1 MLAAAHLLNGLLMIA
16 LPLVLGVVLAR
27 RWRLSWGLFGAG
39 AATFVASQVFH
50 IPFNYLV
57 LTPFVTERG
66 MFAAGGLAFIV
77 AALLYGLSAGVFE
90 EVARF
95 VVMRRWVPDARNLPN
110 ALMFGAGHGGGE
122 AIIIGGLAL
131 YGFFQAIAFRGAD
144 LTKTLPPEQVDVV
157 AAQLALYWNMPWYKA
172 LLGAV
177 ERAGAICFHLS
188 ASAMVLQSVRRG
200 GWGWLAGAIA
210 WHTLFNTVTLIVMD
224 RWGVYAAEGIVI
236 VGAGISLLIIFA
248 IKAMDAP
255 GEDVDVEPPDA
266 SPLSSMVRRI
276 ADEDISDDS
285 LEDSRY
291 T

>member
-16 LPLVLGVVLAR
+16 LPLALGVVLAR
-27 RWRLSWGLFGAG
+27 RWRLGWGLFGAG

-66 MFAAGGLAFIV
+66 MFAAGGLAFIA

-95 VVMRRWVPDARNLPN
+95 VVMRRWAPDARNLPN

-122 AIIIGGLAL
+122 AIILGGFVL
-131 YGFFQAIAFRGAD
+131 YGFFQAVALRGAD
-144 LTKTLPPEQVDVV
+144 LAKTLPPEQVDVV
-157 AAQLALYWNMPWYKA
+157 AAQMALYWSMPWYKA

-200 GWGWLAGAIA
+200 VWWWLAGAVM
-210 WHTLFNTVTLIVMD
+210 WHTLFNAATLIVMD
-224 RWGVYAAEGIVI
+224 RWGVYAAEGTVVI
-236 VGAGISLLIIFA
+236 GAGISLLIIFA
-248 IKAMDAP
+248 IKSMDAP
-255 GEDVDVEPPDA
+255 GEDLEVDPPSS
-266 SPLSSMVRRI
+266 SPPNSRVRRI
-276 ADEDISDDS
+276 KDEEISDDS
-285 LEDSRY
+285 LDDSRY

>member
-27 RWRLSWGLFGAG
+27 RWRLGWGFFGAG
-39 AATFVASQVFH
+39 AATFVASQLLH

-57 LTPFVTERG
+57 LNPFVTERG
-66 MFAAGGLAFIV
+66 MFAAGGLAFIA

-95 VVMRRWVPDARNLPN
+95 VVMRRWTPESRNLPN
-110 ALMFGAGHGGGE
+110 ALMFGAGHGGSE
-122 AIIIGGLAL
+122 AIIIGGFAL
-131 YGFFQAIAFRGAD
+131 YGFFQAVALRGAD
-144 LTKTLPPEQVDVV
+144 LAQTLPPEQVDIV
-157 AAQLALYWNMPWYKA
+157 AAQMALYWNMPWYKA

-200 GWGWLAGAIA
+200 GWGWLAGAVA
-210 WHTLFNTVTLIVMD
+210 WHTLFNAVTLIVMD

-255 GEDVDVEPPDA
+255 GEDLEADPPNTPPPN
-266 SPLSSMVRRI
+266 SRVLRI
-276 ADEDISDDS
+276 ADEDIADDS

-291 T
+291 A

>member
-16 LPLVLGVVLAR
+16 LPLALGVVLAR

-39 AATFVASQVFH
+39 AATFAASQLLH
-50 IPFNYLV
+50 LPFNNLV

-66 MFAAGGLAFIV
+66 MFVAGGLAFIA

-95 VVMRRWVPDARNLPN
+95 VVMRRWAPDVRTLPN

-122 AIIIGGLAL
+122 AIILGGFVL
-131 YGFFQAIAFRGAD
+131 YGFFQAVALRGAD
-144 LTKTLPPEQVDVV
+144 LAKALPSEQVDIV
-157 AAQLALYWNMPWYKA
+157 AAQMALYWSMPWYKA

-200 GWGWLAGAIA
+200 GWGWLAGAVA
-210 WHTLFNTVTLIVMD
+210 WHTLFNAATLIVMD
-224 RWGVYAAEGIVI
+224 RWGVYAAEGTVI
-236 VGAGISLLIIFA
+236 VGAGISLLIIYA
-248 IKAMDAP
+248 INSMDAP
-255 GEDVDVEPPDA
+255 GKEIEA
-266 SPLSSMVRRI
+266 SPQSTSPPNLRVRRVK
-276 ADEDISDDS
+276 EEEISDDS

-291 T
+291 A

>member
-1 MLAAAHLLNGLLMIA
+1 MLAAAHLINGFLMIA

-27 RWRLSWGLFGAG
+27 RWRLGWGLFGAG

-66 MFAAGGLAFIV
+66 MFTAGGLAFMV

-95 VVMRRWVPDARNLPN
+95 VVMRRWAPDARNLPN

-122 AIIIGGLAL
+122 AIILGGFVL
-131 YGFFQAIAFRGAD
+131 YGFFQAVALRGAD
-144 LTKTLPPEQVDVV
+144 LVKTLPPEQVDVV
-157 AAQLALYWNMPWYKA
+157 AAQMALYWSIPWYKA
-172 LLGAV
+172 LLGAL

-200 GWGWLAGAIA
+200 GWGWLAGAVA
-210 WHTLFNTVTLIVMD
+210 WHTLFNTATLIVMD
-224 RWGVYAAEGIVI
+224 RWGVYAAEGTVV
-236 VGAGISLLIIFA
+236 VGAGISLLIIYA
-248 IKAMDAP
+248 IKSMNAP
-255 GEDVDVEPPDA
+255 GEDLEMDSPSVSPPN
-266 SPLSSMVRRI
+266 SRVRRI
-276 ADEDISDDS
+276 KDEEISDDS

>member
-16 LPLVLGVVLAR
+16 LPLALGVVLAR

-39 AATFVASQVFH
+39 AATFVASQLLH
-50 IPFNYLV
+50 LPFNNLV

-66 MFAAGGLAFIV
+66 MFAAGGLAFIA

-95 VVMRRWVPDARNLPN
+95 VVMRRWAPDARTLPN

-122 AIIIGGLAL
+122 AIILGGFVL
-131 YGFFQAIAFRGAD
+131 YGFFQAVALRGAD
-144 LTKTLPPEQVDVV
+144 LAKTLPPEQVDIV
-157 AAQLALYWNMPWYKA
+157 AAQMAIYWNMPWYKA

-200 GWGWLAGAIA
+200 GWGWLAGAVA
-210 WHTLFNTVTLIVMD
+210 WHTLFNAATLIVMD
-224 RWGVYAAEGIVI
+224 RWGVYAAEGTVI
-236 VGAGISLLIIFA
+236 VGAGISLLIIYA
-248 IKAMDAP
+248 INGMDAP
-255 GEDVDVEPPDA
+255 GKEIEA
-266 SPLSSMVRRI
+266 SPQSTSSPNLRVRRVK
-276 ADEDISDDS
+276 EEEISDDS

-291 T
+291 A

>member
-27 RWRLSWGLFGAG
+27 RWRLGWGLFGAG
-39 AATFVASQVFH
+39 AATFVASQLLH

-66 MFAAGGLAFIV
+66 MFAAGGLAFII
-77 AALLYGLSAGVFE
+77 AALLFGLSAGVFE

-95 VVMRRWVPDARNLPN
+95 VVMRRWEPAARSLPN

-122 AIIIGGLAL
+122 AIILGGLAL
-131 YGFFQAIAFRGAD
+131 YGFFQAIALRGAD

-157 AAQLALYWNMPWYKA
+157 AAQLALYWNIPWYKA

-224 RWGVYAAEGIVI
+224 RWGVYAAEGTVI

-255 GEDVDVEPPDA
+255 GEDLEADPPNIPPPN
-266 SPLSSMVRRI
+266 SRVRRI

>member
-27 RWRLSWGLFGAG
+27 RWRLSWSLFGVG
-39 AATFVASQVFH
+39 AATFVASQLLH

-66 MFAAGGLAFIV
+66 MFAAGGLMFIV

-90 EVARF
+90 EGARF
-95 VVMRRWVPDARNLPN
+95 VVMRRWEPAARSLPN

-122 AIIIGGLAL
+122 AIILGGFVL
-131 YGFFQAIAFRGAD
+131 YGFFQAIALRGAD

-188 ASAMVLQSVRRG
+188 ASALVFQSVRRG
-200 GWGWLAGAIA
+200 GLGWLAGAVA
-210 WHTLFNTVTLIVMD
+210 WHTLFNAATLIVMD
-224 RWGVYAAEGIVI
+224 RWGVYAAEGTVI
-236 VGAGISLLIIFA
+236 VSAGISLLIIFA
-248 IKAMDAP
+248 INAMDAP
-255 GEDVDVEPPDA
+255 GEDVDVETPDV
-266 SPLSSMVRRI
+266 SPLSSRVRRI

>member
-1 MLAAAHLLNGLLMIA
+1 
-16 LPLVLGVVLAR
+16 
-27 RWRLSWGLFGAG
+27 
-39 AATFVASQVFH
+39 
-50 IPFNYLV
+50 
-57 LTPFVTERG
+57 
-66 MFAAGGLAFIV
+66 
-77 AALLYGLSAGVFE
+77 
-90 EVARF
+90 
-95 VVMRRWVPDARNLPN
+95 MRRWEPAARTLPN

-122 AIIIGGLAL
+122 AIILGGFVL
-131 YGFFQAIAFRGAD
+131 YGFFQAVALRGAD

-157 AAQLALYWNMPWYKA
+157 AAQLTLYWNMPWYMA

-188 ASAMVLQSVRRG
+188 ASALVLQSVRRG
-200 GWGWLAGAIA
+200 GLGWLAGAVA
-210 WHTLFNTVTLIVMD
+210 WHTLFNAATLIVMD
-224 RWGVYAAEGIVI
+224 RWGVYAAEGTVI

-266 SPLSSMVRRI
+266 SPLSSRVRRI

>member
-1 MLAAAHLLNGLLMIA
+1 MLAAVHLLNGFLMIA

-50 IPFNYLV
+50 IPFNNLV

-66 MFAAGGLAFIV
+66 MFAAGGLAFMA

-95 VVMRRWVPDARNLPN
+95 VVMRRWALDARNLPN

-122 AIIIGGLAL
+122 AIILGGFVL
-131 YGFFQAIAFRGAD
+131 YGFFQAVALRGAD
-144 LTKTLPPEQVDVV
+144 LVQTLPPEQVDVV
-157 AAQLALYWNMPWYKA
+157 AAQMALYWSMPWYKA

-200 GWGWLAGAIA
+200 RWGWLAGAVV
-210 WHTLFNTVTLIVMD
+210 WHTLFNAATLIVMD
-224 RWGVYAAEGIVI
+224 RWGVYAAEGTVI
-236 VGAGISLLIIFA
+236 VGAGVSLLIIYA
-248 IKAMDAP
+248 IKRMSAP
-255 GEDVDVEPPDA
+255 GEDFDVDPPST
-266 SPLSSMVRRI
+266 SPSTSSVRRI
-276 ADEDISDDS
+276 IDEEISDDS

>member
-27 RWRLSWGLFGAG
+27 RWRLGWGLFGAG
-39 AATFVASQVFH
+39 AATFVASQLLH

-66 MFAAGGLAFIV
+66 MFAAGGLIFIV

-95 VVMRRWVPDARNLPN
+95 VVMRRWEPDARTLPN

-122 AIIIGGLAL
+122 AIILGGFVL
-131 YGFFQAIAFRGAD
+131 YGFFQAIALRGAD

-157 AAQLALYWNMPWYKA
+157 AAQLTLYWNMPWYMA

-188 ASAMVLQSVRRG
+188 ASALVLQSVRRG
-200 GWGWLAGAIA
+200 GLGWLAGAVA
-210 WHTLFNTVTLIVMD
+210 WHTLFNAATLIVMD
-224 RWGVYAAEGIVI
+224 RWGVYAAEGTVI

-266 SPLSSMVRRI
+266 SPLSSRVRRI

>member
-27 RWRLSWGLFGAG
+27 RWRLGWGLFGMG
-39 AATFVASQVFH
+39 AATFVASQIFH

-66 MFAAGGLAFIV
+66 MFAAGGWAFIT

-90 EVARF
+90 EMARF
-95 VVMRRWVPDARNLPN
+95 VVMRRWALDTRNLPN

-122 AIIIGGLAL
+122 AIILGGFVL
-131 YGFFQAIAFRGAD
+131 YAFFQAVALRGVD
-144 LTKTLPPEQVDVV
+144 LVKTLPLEQVDVV
-157 AAQLALYWNMPWYKA
+157 AAQMALYWNMPWYKA
-172 LLGAV
+172 LLGAG

-188 ASAMVLQSVRRG
+188 ASALVLQSVRRG
-200 GWGWLAGAIA
+200 GWGWLAGAVA
-210 WHTLFNTVTLIVMD
+210 WHTLFNAATLIVLD
-224 RWGVYAAEGIVI
+224 RWGVYAAEGIVVI
-236 VGAGISLLIIFA
+236 GAGISLLIIFA
-248 IKAMDAP
+248 IKNMDAP
-255 GEDVDVEPPDA
+255 GEDLEEDPPSL
-266 SPLSSMVRRI
+266 SPADSRLRRI
-276 ADEDISDDS
+276 NDEEISDDS

>member
-16 LPLVLGVVLAR
+16 LPLALGVVLAR

-39 AATFVASQVFH
+39 AATFVASQFLH
-50 IPFNYLV
+50 LPFNNLV

-66 MFAAGGLAFIV
+66 MFAAGGLAFIA

-95 VVMRRWVPDARNLPN
+95 VVMRRWVPDVRTLPN

-122 AIIIGGLAL
+122 AIILGGFVL
-131 YGFFQAIAFRGAD
+131 YGFFQAVALRGAD
-144 LTKTLPPEQVDVV
+144 LAKTLPPEQVDIV
-157 AAQLALYWNMPWYKA
+157 AAQMALYWSMPWYKA

-200 GWGWLAGAIA
+200 GWGWLAGAVA
-210 WHTLFNTVTLIVMD
+210 WHTLFNAATLIVMD
-224 RWGVYAAEGIVI
+224 RWGVYAAEGTVI
-236 VGAGISLLIIFA
+236 VGAGISLLIIYA
-248 IKAMDAP
+248 INGMDAP
-255 GEDVDVEPPDA
+255 GKEIEA
-266 SPLSSMVRRI
+266 SPQSTSSPNLRVRRVK
-276 ADEDISDDS
+276 EEEISDDS

-291 T
+291 A

>member
-16 LPLVLGVVLAR
+16 LPLALGVVLAR

-39 AATFVASQVFH
+39 AATFVASQFLH
-50 IPFNYLV
+50 LPFNNLV

-66 MFAAGGLAFIV
+66 MFAAGGLAFIA

-95 VVMRRWVPDARNLPN
+95 VVMRRWVPDVRTLPN

-122 AIIIGGLAL
+122 AIILGGFVL
-131 YGFFQAIAFRGAD
+131 YGFFQAVALRGTNLA
-144 LTKTLPPEQVDVV
+144 KTLPPEQVDIV
-157 AAQLALYWNMPWYKA
+157 AAQMALYWSMPWYKA

-200 GWGWLAGAIA
+200 GWGWLAGAVA
-210 WHTLFNTVTLIVMD
+210 WHTLFNAATLIVMD
-224 RWGVYAAEGIVI
+224 RWGVYAAEGTVI
-236 VGAGISLLIIFA
+236 VGAGISLLIIYA
-248 IKAMDAP
+248 INGMDAP
-255 GEDVDVEPPDA
+255 GKEIEA
-266 SPLSSMVRRI
+266 SPQSTSSPNLRVRRVK
-276 ADEDISDDS
+276 EEEISDDS

-291 T
+291 A

>member
-16 LPLVLGVVLAR
+16 LPLALGVVLAR
-27 RWRLSWGLFGAG
+27 RWRLGWGLFGAG
-39 AATFVASQVFH
+39 AATFAASQFLH
-50 IPFNYLV
+50 IPFNSLV

-66 MFAAGGLAFIV
+66 MFAAGGLAFMV

-95 VVMRRWVPDARNLPN
+95 VVMRRWAPDARNLPN
-110 ALMFGAGHGGGE
+110 ALMFGAGHGGSE
-122 AIIIGGLAL
+122 AIILGGFVL
-131 YGFFQAIAFRGAD
+131 YGFFQAVALRGAD
-144 LTKTLPPEQVDVV
+144 LAETLPPEQVDVV
-157 AAQLALYWNMPWYKA
+157 AAQMALYWNMPWYKA

-188 ASAMVLQSVRRG
+188 ASALVLQSVRRG
-200 GWGWLAGAIA
+200 GLGWLVGAIA
-210 WHTLFNTVTLIVMD
+210 WHTLFNAATLIVMD
-224 RWGVYAAEGIVI
+224 RWGVYAAEGTVV

-248 IKAMDAP
+248 IKRMDAP
-255 GEDVDVEPPDA
+255 GEKLEVDPP
-266 SPLSSMVRRI
+266 SILPPNSRVRRI
-276 ADEDISDDS
+276 KDEEISDNS